1 MGLESGKDVEY
12 KIYTLG
18 DVGVIELLISYRY
31 KYDENLFIDSNDS
44 IMDVSGALRLNEE
57 VVLTYATL
65 DDYIKKCKF
74 SEQQMEVLRLVG
86 EGYLH
91 NEIARELNVQASTI
105 AGKLR
110 TIYRRIAKENEWQ
123 WRKCVYVNKLGLR
136 TKQCSKC
143 KEELPGTVEFYR
155 DHTITKDGFQSQCR
169 QCEK

>member
-1 MGLESGKDVEY
+1 MSNKDIEY

-18 DVGVIELLISYRY
+18 DIGVIELLISYRY

-65 DDYIKKCKF
+65 DSYIKKCNF
-74 SEQQMEVLRLVG
+74 NNQQLEMMRLVG

-91 NEIARELNVQASTI
+91 NEIARDLNVKPSTI
-105 AGKLR
+105 AGKLK

-123 WRKCVYVNKLGLR
+123 WRKYVYVSKLGLR

-143 KEELPGTVEFYR
+143 KESLPATVEFYSDYNR
-155 DHTITKDGFQSQCR
+155 SKDGFHSVCKKCR
-169 QCEK
+169 L